1 MSYLFFIANKR
12 LTVLHRRSH
21 NFDVR
26 VSPEYR
32 EVIMRSELD
41 ANLKEAIKSQEKQRV
56 ATLRLINAAIKDRD
70 IAVRSEENTEG
81 VSDAEIILI
90 LSNMVKQRKQ
100 SIIQYEEGGRVEL
113 AEREREEIKIIQEF
127 LPNQLTDEEI
137 HKEITKIIDAHE
149 QLTIKDM
156 GKIMGELKEKFS
168 GRMDFGKASGI
179 VKALLK

>member
-1 MSYLFFIANKR
+1 
-12 LTVLHRRSH
+12 
-21 NFDVR
+21 
-26 VSPEYR
+26 
-32 EVIMRSELD
+32 MRSELNT
-41 ANLKEAIKSQEKQRV
+41 NLKEAIKSQEKQRV

-137 HKEITKIIDAHE
+137 HIEISKLIDAQE

-156 GKIMGELKEKFS
+156 GKIMSELKGKFS

>member
-1 MSYLFFIANKR
+1 
-12 LTVLHRRSH
+12 
-21 NFDVR
+21 
-26 VSPEYR
+26 
-32 EVIMRSELD
+32 MRSELD

-127 LPNQLTDEEI
+127 LPNQLSDEEI
-137 HKEITKIIDAHE
+137 HKEISKIIDAHE

-156 GKIMGELKEKFS
+156 GKIMGQLKEKFS
-168 GRMDFGKASGI
+168 GRMDFGKASGV

>member
-1 MSYLFFIANKR
+1 
-12 LTVLHRRSH
+12 
-21 NFDVR
+21 
-26 VSPEYR
+26 
-32 EVIMRSELD
+32 MRSELD

-100 SIIQYEEGGRVEL
+100 SIIQYEEGGRIEL

-127 LPNQLTDEEI
+127 LPNQLTNEEI
-137 HKEITKIIDAHE
+137 QAEISKIIDAE
-149 QLTIKDM
+149 DQLSIKDM
-156 GKIMGELKEKFS
+156 GKIMGELKNRFS
-168 GRMDFGKASGI
+168 GRMDFGKASEI

>member
-1 MSYLFFIANKR
+1 
-12 LTVLHRRSH
+12 
-21 NFDVR
+21 
-26 VSPEYR
+26 
-32 EVIMRSELD
+32 MRSELD

-100 SIIQYEEGGRVEL
+100 SIIQYEEGGRIEL

-127 LPNQLTDEEI
+127 LPNQLTDEEMRI
-137 HKEITKIIDAHE
+137 EISKIIDAHE
-149 QLTIKDM
+149 QLTIKDI
-156 GKIMGELKEKFS
+156 GKIMGQLKEKFS

>member
-1 MSYLFFIANKR
+1 
-12 LTVLHRRSH
+12 
-21 NFDVR
+21 
-26 VSPEYR
+26 
-32 EVIMRSELD
+32 MRSLLD

-100 SIIQYEEGGRVEL
+100 SIIQYEEGGRIEL
-113 AEREREEIKIIQEF
+113 AEREREEIRIIQEF
-127 LPNQLTDEEI
+127 LPNQLTNEEI
-137 HKEITKIIDAHE
+137 HAEISKIIDAE
-149 QLTIKDM
+149 DQLSIKDM
-156 GKIMGELKEKFS
+156 GKIMGELKKKFS

>member
-1 MSYLFFIANKR
+1 
-12 LTVLHRRSH
+12 
-21 NFDVR
+21 
-26 VSPEYR
+26 
-32 EVIMRSELD
+32 MRSELD

-81 VSDAEIILI
+81 VSDSEIILI

-100 SIIQYEEGGRVEL
+100 SIVQYEEGGRVEL

-137 HKEITKIIDAHE
+137 HTEISKIIDAHE

-156 GKIMGELKEKFS
+156 GKIMGQLKEKFS
-168 GRMDFGKASGI
+168 GRMDFGKASGV

>member
-1 MSYLFFIANKR
+1 
-12 LTVLHRRSH
+12 
-21 NFDVR
+21 
-26 VSPEYR
+26 
-32 EVIMRSELD
+32 MRSELD
-41 ANLKEAIKSQEKQRV
+41 TNLKEAIKSQEKQRV
-56 ATLRLINAAIKDRD
+56 ATLRLINAAIKDRG

-100 SIIQYEEGGRVEL
+100 SIIQYEEGGRIEL

-137 HKEITKIIDAHE
+137 QKEILKIIDAHE
-149 QLTIKDM
+149 QLSIKDM
-156 GKIMGELKEKFS
+156 GKIMGELKEKFT

>member
-1 MSYLFFIANKR
+1 
-12 LTVLHRRSH
+12 
-21 NFDVR
+21 
-26 VSPEYR
+26 
-32 EVIMRSELD
+32 MRSELD

-137 HKEITKIIDAHE
+137 HIEVSKIIKANE

>member
-1 MSYLFFIANKR
+1 
-12 LTVLHRRSH
+12 
-21 NFDVR
+21 
-26 VSPEYR
+26 
-32 EVIMRSELD
+32 MRSELD

-100 SIIQYEEGGRVEL
+100 SIIQYEEGGRIEL

-137 HKEITKIIDAHE
+137 HTEVSKIINAHD

-156 GKIMGELKEKFS
+156 GKIMGQLKEKFS

>member
-1 MSYLFFIANKR
+1 
-12 LTVLHRRSH
+12 
-21 NFDVR
+21 
-26 VSPEYR
+26 
-32 EVIMRSELD
+32 MRSELD

-127 LPNQLTDEEI
+127 LPNQLSDEEI
-137 HKEITKIIDAHE
+137 HIEISKIIKANE

-156 GKIMGELKEKFS
+156 GKIMGELKEKYS
-168 GRMDFGKASGI
+168 GRMEFGKASGI